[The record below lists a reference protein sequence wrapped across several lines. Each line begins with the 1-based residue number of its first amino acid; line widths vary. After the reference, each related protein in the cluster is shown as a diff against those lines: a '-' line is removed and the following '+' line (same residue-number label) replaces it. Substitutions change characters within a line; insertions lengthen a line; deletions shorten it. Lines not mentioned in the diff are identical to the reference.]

1 MSFGMA
7 HPAPKPKRHKSINAR
22 WRSPNYLKWVRTQ
35 PCCFPHDD
43 CSGPIQVHHSK
54 GVGNLSGVG
63 LKAPDWATMPL
74 CAKHHNELHAT
85 PELWPEQWEMVVRTL
100 GKAIDDGVLVVSRAA
115 SFNGCACQPSIP
127 SPARKGYGDRTQ
139 ESGASRQT

>member
-1 MSFGMA
+1 MSGIGM
-7 HPAPKPKRHKSINAR
+7 
-22 WRSPNYLKWVRTQ
+22 
-35 PCCFPHDD
+35 
-43 CSGPIQVHHSK
+43 
-54 GVGNLSGVG
+54 
-63 LKAPDWATMPL
+63 KAPDWATMPL